1 MSLLFRLLQL
11 MPAVRQLEEERDVL
25 RSEQNSIKLK
35 LRAASAE
42 MGVLEEQCRVLQGE
56 RDRLVKEVAQQKT
69 EHEEQAARLKAA
81 LAAREALTGERDTLL
96 QEHRALLA
104 QNEAGRTERQQ
115 TQQTANMLNNRRKK
129 TGPG

>member
-1 MSLLFRLLQL
+1 
-11 MPAVRQLEEERDVL
+11 MPAVRQLEDERNVL

-115 TQQTANMLNNRRKK
+115 TQQTANILNNRRKK